1 MKLISIIV
9 PAFNEEKNVIGTF
22 ESLKDSMVNIPNQFE
37 IIFVDDCSTDRTN
50 SILTELKEK
59 NIFVKL
65 VTNKK
70 NLGFGGSYLEGAKIS
85 VGKYIQLIPGDNCFE
100 SHELKKIIDELTYN
114 YDWILADTKD
124 LNNSRTFS
132 RELFS
137 RLFVWTVNILFLK
150 NFRYYNGIHAV
161 KRDIFNEIII
171 NSRGPLLSCEI
182 FLKILKKTQNY
193 KTVRV
198 YYVERTEDNSKIF
211 NIKTILKTIYELIYL
226 RIELWFK

>member
-9 PAFNEEKNVIGTF
+9 PAFNEEKNVINTF
-22 ESLKDSMVNIPNQFE
+22 ESIKNSVVNIPNQFE

-50 SILTELKEK
+50 SIITELKK
-59 NIFVKL
+59 TNIFVKL
-65 VTNKK
+65 ITNKK
-70 NLGFGGSYLEGAKIS
+70 NLGYGGAFLEGVKIA

-114 YDWILADTKD
+114 YDCILADTKD
-124 LNNSRTFS
+124 LNNSRTFI

-161 KRDIFNEIII
+161 KREIFNEFTI

-193 KTVRV
+193 KIVRA
-198 YYVERTEDNSKIF
+198 YFVERTEGNSKIF
-211 NIKTILKTIYELIYL
+211 TIKTILKTIYELINL